1 TYNSQYMVV
10 DLKRISLK
18 KKIEDWSVTIVEQ
31 IPGCVVFSDQSQA
44 LRHAEAVNG
53 PTTQN
58 GLPLFSRSRFNQTAH
73 RGLPRIYNFRFIEMK
88 PLLFQPE
95 YQVKSE
101 SSLAG
106 SQLPQ
111 HRSIIPRLRLLYL
124 DKPKPQYHQQQ
135 TAASPRERNLQAPTS
150 SHTNRQQQLRSSVLM
165 AGEDKGKTTVLQALP
180 EDGPLS
186 AHSNLNNNNN
196 NNNNNKDTE
205 GSEGTTKSTST
216 VEQTTGENVISNGS
230 AFNTTGGN
238 NGKWVRLNVGGTV
251 FLTTRQTLLKEQTS
265 FLYRLCQQQDL
276 HSDTDETGAYV
287 IDRDPTYFGPI
298 LNYLRH
304 GKLVYNKELAEE
316 GVLEEAE
323 FYNITP
329 LIKLI
334 KDRILERDTKATQQV
349 PPKHVYRVLQCQEE
363 ELTQMVSTMS
373 DGWKFEQVS
382 VRAGRKPR
390 PGLLWTVGWTDLP
403 LILMLPMVNIGSS
416 YSYGTEDQAEF
427 LCVVSK
433 ELHTSAGG
441 LGTEQNHKTKTSD
454 TQEEDGAREEDEEE
468 EEKAESNSTPNE
480 WSRD

>member
-1 TYNSQYMVV
+1 MATTADDQREPADLAALSPHHGCQHQHNSN
-10 DLKRISLK
+10 S
-18 KKIEDWSVTIVEQ
+18 
-31 IPGCVVFSDQSQA
+31 
-44 LRHAEAVNG
+44 
-53 PTTQN
+53 
-58 GLPLFSRSRFNQTAH
+58 
-73 RGLPRIYNFRFIEMK
+73 
-88 PLLFQPE
+88 
-95 YQVKSE
+95 
-101 SSLAG
+101 
-106 SQLPQ
+106 
-111 HRSIIPRLRLLYL
+111 
-124 DKPKPQYHQQQ
+124 
-135 TAASPRERNLQAPTS
+135 
-150 SHTNRQQQLRSSVLM
+150 
-165 AGEDKGKTTVLQALP
+165 
-180 EDGPLS
+180 
-186 AHSNLNNNNN
+186 NNNN
-196 NNNNNKDTE
+196 NNNNNKDSEAGESATSTTASTTE
-205 GSEGTTKSTST
+205 PGGTTSQSI
-216 VEQTTGENVISNGS
+216 GNGS
-230 AFNTTGGN
+230 VINPTGGN

-334 KDRILERDTKATQQV
+334 KERIVERDSKATQV

-382 VRAGRKPR
+382 VRACRKPR
-390 PGLLWTVGWTDLP
+390 TGLLWT
-403 LILMLPMVNIGSS
+403 MVNIGSS

-433 ELHTSAGG
+433 ELHTPGSG
-441 LGTEQNHKTKTSD
+441 LGTEQSHKTKPAEM
-454 TQEEDGAREEDEEE
+454 QEEEAAKDEEE
-468 EEKAESNSTPNE
+468 EEEEEGGRDTAPNE
-480 WSRD
+480 WLRE

>member
-1 TYNSQYMVV
+1 MILTKSAARRFTAGDRTV
-10 DLKRISLK
+10 S
-18 KKIEDWSVTIVEQ
+18 EQ
-31 IPGCVVFSDQSQA
+31 QPSRTDSPHTV
-44 LRHAEAVNG
+44 RMNKHAS
-53 PTTQN
+53 T
-58 GLPLFSRSRFNQTAH
+58 
-73 RGLPRIYNFRFIEMK
+73 
-88 PLLFQPE
+88 
-95 YQVKSE
+95 
-101 SSLAG
+101 
-106 SQLPQ
+106 
-111 HRSIIPRLRLLYL
+111 
-124 DKPKPQYHQQQ
+124 
-135 TAASPRERNLQAPTS
+135 
-150 SHTNRQQQLRSSVLM
+150 LM
-165 AGEDKGKTTVLQALP
+165 ATEDKGKTAAPQALP
-180 EDGPLS
+180 ETGSLS
-186 AHSNLNNNNN
+186 ATHSNLNNNNN
-196 NNNNNKDTE
+196 NNNNNKDNE
-205 GSEGTTKSTST
+205 GSEGATTATST
-216 VEQTTGENVISNGS
+216 AVDSGGGENIIGNGS
-230 AFNTTGGN
+230 AVNTTGGN

-334 KDRILERDTKATQQV
+334 KERILERDFKATQQV

-382 VRAGRKPR
+382 VRACRKPR
-390 PGLLWTVGWTDLP
+390 PGLLWT
-403 LILMLPMVNIGSS
+403 MVNIGSS

-433 ELHTSAGG
+433 ELHTSGGG
-441 LGTEQNHKTKTSD
+441 LGTEQSHKTKLF
-454 TQEEDGAREEDEEE
+454 QIHG
-468 EEKAESNSTPNE
+468 
-480 WSRD
+480 SRM

>member
-1 TYNSQYMVV
+1 
-10 DLKRISLK
+10 
-18 KKIEDWSVTIVEQ
+18 
-31 IPGCVVFSDQSQA
+31 
-44 LRHAEAVNG
+44 
-53 PTTQN
+53 
-58 GLPLFSRSRFNQTAH
+58 
-73 RGLPRIYNFRFIEMK
+73 
-88 PLLFQPE
+88 
-95 YQVKSE
+95 
-101 SSLAG
+101 
-106 SQLPQ
+106 
-111 HRSIIPRLRLLYL
+111 
-124 DKPKPQYHQQQ
+124 
-135 TAASPRERNLQAPTS
+135 
-150 SHTNRQQQLRSSVLM
+150 M
-165 AGEDKGKTTVLQALP
+165 ATEDKGKTAAPRGLP
-180 EDGPLS
+180 EIECLS
-186 AHSNLNNNNN
+186 GTITTHSNLNSNNN
-196 NNNNNKDTE
+196 NNNNNKDNE
-205 GSEGTTKSTST
+205 GSEGATTTTST
-216 VEQTTGENVISNGS
+216 DVESTGAENIIGNGS
-230 AFNTTGGN
+230 AVNTTGGN

-334 KDRILERDTKATQQV
+334 KERILERDSKATQV

-373 DGWKFEQVS
+373 DGWKFEQ
-382 VRAGRKPR
+382 
-390 PGLLWTVGWTDLP
+390 
-403 LILMLPMVNIGSS
+403 MVNIGSS

-441 LGTEQNHKTKTSD
+441 LGTEQSHKTKTSD
-454 TQEEDGAREEDEEE
+454 TQEEDGAREEEEVEEE
-468 EEKAESNSTPNE
+468 EREEGERNSSPNE
-480 WSRD
+480 WIRD